1 MNPNQIINQPME
13 LNCLQI
19 NLRHSKLAAA
29 DILISL
35 PLSILHQLA
44 RNLNFVPGGKSMI
57 DVTLGGDKTNV
68 IDWQFLDFDSLSDHP
83 FVMVYSGRL
92 PFVAEIQTNSY
103 QKWQW
108 RTRRTRTCRS
118 KTDVFSAGGQ
128 ADSQSSPFRKR
139 DERPVSNTNTSRKSL
154 TNLSGF
160 TADDDSIGRL
170 GVYNWE
176 GRGGHSQGHNTFI
189 FFKIVSERSQ
199 TLPTAT
205 RQHVNKGEHE
215 FPNLNVSTNPH
226 TTRYF
231 H

>member
-44 RNLNFVPGGKSMI
+44 RNLNFVPGGISMI

-92 PFVAEIQTNSY
+92 PFVSEIQTKVTKNDNEGQGEPGPAGLKPMYSARAAR
-103 QKWQW
+103 QW
-108 RTRRTRTCRS
+108 
-118 KTDVFSAGGQ
+118 
-128 ADSQSSPFRKR
+128 
-139 DERPVSNTNTSRKSL
+139 
-154 TNLSGF
+154 
-160 TADDDSIGRL
+160 
-170 GVYNWE
+170 
-176 GRGGHSQGHNTFI
+176 
-189 FFKIVSERSQ
+189 
-199 TLPTAT
+199 
-205 RQHVNKGEHE
+205 
-215 FPNLNVSTNPH
+215 
-226 TTRYF
+226 
-231 H
+231 

>member
-44 RNLNFVPGGKSMI
+44 RNLNFVPGGISMI

-103 QKWQW
+103 QK
-108 RTRRTRTCRS
+108 
-118 KTDVFSAGGQ
+118 
-128 ADSQSSPFRKR
+128 
-139 DERPVSNTNTSRKSL
+139 
-154 TNLSGF
+154 
-160 TADDDSIGRL
+160 
-170 GVYNWE
+170 
-176 GRGGHSQGHNTFI
+176 
-189 FFKIVSERSQ
+189 
-199 TLPTAT
+199 
-205 RQHVNKGEHE
+205 
-215 FPNLNVSTNPH
+215 
-226 TTRYF
+226 
-231 H
+231 

>member
-44 RNLNFVPGGKSMI
+44 RNLNFVPDGISMI

-68 IDWQFLDFDSLSDHP
+68 IDWQFLDFD
-83 FVMVYSGRL
+83 F
-92 PFVAEIQTNSY
+92 
-103 QKWQW
+103 
-108 RTRRTRTCRS
+108 
-118 KTDVFSAGGQ
+118 VFSAGGQ

-170 GVYNWE
+170 GVYN
-176 GRGGHSQGHNTFI
+176 
-189 FFKIVSERSQ
+189 
-199 TLPTAT
+199 
-205 RQHVNKGEHE
+205 
-215 FPNLNVSTNPH
+215 
-226 TTRYF
+226 
-231 H
+231 